1 VGRRAAAVSW
11 TSSFTN
17 WALFWPLAESFVAR
31 VAIPS
36 CPLCCQCNLTHIDW
50 LCIARGWNIGA
61 AIWDDTISLQ
71 DVFHEQIRDEKALG
85 SWICFAVFGVY
96 VQAFYGFLSSWASKK
111 FMSGWWVILRP
122 VILWILAL
130 LFKFF
135 LSRERHRSVL
145 FAVISLA
152 LIQLPS
158 GPDQAAWFLLCSQ
171 MLYKPDLVK
180 VRAWQTCSWIHPR
193 WLEVD

>member
-1 VGRRAAAVSW
+1 MGRCAAAVSW

-17 WALFWPLAESFVAR
+17 WALVWPLAESFVAR

-36 CPLCCQCNLTHIDW
+36 CPLSCQCNLGLWGLILHVQTRLMHIDG
-50 LCIARGWNIGA
+50 LCIAIGWNIVA

-71 DVFHEQIRDEKALG
+71 DVFHDLEQIGNEMALG
-85 SWICFAVFGVY
+85 SWICFAVLGVY

-122 VILWILAL
+122 SILWILAL

-135 LSRERHRSVL
+135 LSRERD
-145 FAVISLA
+145 I
-152 LIQLPS
+152 
-158 GPDQAAWFLLCSQ
+158 D
-171 MLYKPDLVK
+171 
-180 VRAWQTCSWIHPR
+180 
-193 WLEVD
+193 